1 MVLLLV
7 NRHICIALTAGTNKH
22 LVRHAIKQAEAATT
36 LRYGP
41 MSDAQMQQAMQQVA
55 ARATNFP
62 QQQWWQMHDAA
73 VSKDYQ
79 LCADMSVQW
88 KQLQQFKPQSEFCA
102 WLSHVARLA
111 QCITFIESSFV

>member
-1 MVLLLV
+1 MWQLSWSQVAYLYIVLGLCLCMVLLLV

-22 LVRHAIKQAEAATT
+22 LVRHAIKQAEAAMT

-62 QQQWWQMHDAA
+62 QQQ
-73 VSKDYQ
+73 
-79 LCADMSVQW
+79 
-88 KQLQQFKPQSEFCA
+88 
-102 WLSHVARLA
+102 
-111 QCITFIESSFV
+111 